1 MDLFFEHRNL
11 YKRYYIHDG
20 IFTDTQSYSSSRI
33 PPTTQEEEFYLDR
46 KRLQFLL
53 EVAILGALSF
63 ILDKLTLFEMPQGG
77 SITLVM
83 LPIILMAYRWGIAGG
98 MLTGFITGLLK
109 IVSGAYILN
118 VYQAALD
125 YFVAYTVVGL
135 SAVTVVWLM
144 NSRKTNN
151 KKSMAKA
158 IVVGTVF
165 GGLLRFLVHYIGGI
179 VFFAEFAGDQPV
191 WLYSLVYNASY
202 MIPSIILCAI
212 VAVLLFTTAPRLLKR
227 AY

>member
-1 MDLFFEHRNL
+1 M
-11 YKRYYIHDG
+11 
-20 IFTDTQSYSSSRI
+20 
-33 PPTTQEEEFYLDR
+33 DR

-109 IVSGAYILN
+109 VVSGAYILN

-125 YFVAYTVVGL
+125 YFVAYTVVGFA
-135 SAVTVVWLM
+135 AVTVVWLM

-151 KKSMAKA
+151 KKSMAMA

-202 MIPSIILCAI
+202 MVPSIILCAI
-212 VAVLLFTTAPRLLKR
+212 VAVILFTTAPRLLKR